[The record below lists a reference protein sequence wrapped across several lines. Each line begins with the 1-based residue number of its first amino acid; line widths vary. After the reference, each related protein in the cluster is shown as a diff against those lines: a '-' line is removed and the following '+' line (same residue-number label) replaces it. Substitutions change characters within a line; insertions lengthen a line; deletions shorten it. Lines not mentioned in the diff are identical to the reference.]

1 MFLVLLFVASIVLA
15 SGYHKYQKCKW
26 IVPQLCETLIRK
38 CDNWFKGQ
46 DYEKSWTYGDALE
59 FIKKWQPA
67 ARASEEFWESIGQM
81 GGLEMSTM
89 GWDSDKTGGGSDDDD
104 GRISDQEAVKERKEL
119 QKDKYKEDVEESEW
133 NQLGGRLERRR
144 GAMPLGRIV

>member
-59 FIKKWQPA
+59 FIKKWQP
-67 ARASEEFWESIGQM
+67 
-81 GGLEMSTM
+81 MSTM